1 MHFCSFSQSPTNA
14 ILIRA
19 WTEGLAQRYSLIMN
33 APVHMD
39 FVGKTVKVK
48 LSLNYSST
56 GVLQKNINQ
65 FRAQLFIGRMNR
77 YPVDKSYQDF
87 LYYVIRWIGI
97 YSVDSVIHP
106 SENWVMFLTFF
117 IF

>member
-1 MHFCSFSQSPTNA
+1 
-14 ILIRA
+14 
-19 WTEGLAQRYSLIMN
+19 MN

-39 FVGKTVKVK
+39 IVGKTVKVK

-65 FRAQLFIGRMNR
+65 FRAQLFIGRINR
-77 YPVDKSYQDF
+77 YPVDKSYQT
-87 LYYVIRWIGI
+87 YYAIRWIGI
-97 YSVDSVIHP
+97 YPVDSVIHP
-106 SENWVMFLTFF
+106 SENWVTFLTFF